1 MKNDSFLTDGPKEEV
16 RQGEANRMTRRRF
29 LKLGVSTLV
38 GTGLACAGYGAFL
51 EPRQLEITRTT
62 LWQDRLPKAFDGMKI
77 AHFSDLHLGF
87 HTGAEDAKRITGIIN
102 AERPDLIAFTGDM
115 VDGPAADMESAVEPL
130 SALEAPLGA
139 VSIVGNHDFD
149 DVSRLISLQEKAGFT
164 VLRNENI
171 ILSRKGHTIA
181 VAGLD
186 DWLLGMPDPD
196 KALKGI
202 PEHMYTVLL
211 VHEPDYADIAV
222 NYPFDLQLSG
232 HSHGGQIRLPG
243 IGEVITPP
251 GSKTYIQGLYEVGR
265 SGMPLYVNRGIG
277 MTRLPFR
284 FLCKP
289 ELSIITLKQ
298 RDYNGQR
305 GNGS

>member
-1 MKNDSFLTDGPKEEV
+1 MKNDSVLKDGLKEEV
-16 RQGEANRMTRRRF
+16 RQTAANRMNRRRF
-29 LKLGVSTLV
+29 LKLGLSALV

-62 LWQDRLPKAFDGMKI
+62 IWQDRLPQSFNGMKI

-87 HTGAEDAKRITGIIN
+87 HTGAEDAKRLTGIIN
-102 AERPDLIAFTGDM
+102 AERPDLIVFTGDM
-115 VDGPAADMESAVEPL
+115 VDGPAADMEQAVGPL
-130 SALEAPLGA
+130 SALQAPLGA

-149 DVSRLISLQEKAGFT
+149 DVSRLVSLQEKAGFT
-164 VLRNENI
+164 VLRNDNI
-171 ILSRKGHTIA
+171 SLRRNGQTIA

-202 PEHMYTVLL
+202 PDHRYTMLL
-211 VHEPDYADIAV
+211 MHEPDYADIAV

-232 HSHGGQIRLPG
+232 HSHGGQIRMPG
-243 IGEVITPP
+243 IGVVFTPP
-251 GSKTYIQGLYEVGR
+251 GSKTYIEGLYEVGR
-265 SGMPLYVNRGIG
+265 SRMPLYVNRGIG

-289 ELSIITLKQ
+289 ELSIITLRKC
-298 RDYNGQR
+298 
-305 GNGS
+305 